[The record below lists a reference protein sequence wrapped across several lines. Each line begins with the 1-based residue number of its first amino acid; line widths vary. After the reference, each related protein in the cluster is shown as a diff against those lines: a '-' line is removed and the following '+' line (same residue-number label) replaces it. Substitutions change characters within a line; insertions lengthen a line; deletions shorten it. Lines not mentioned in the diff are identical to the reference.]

1 MAFWDRKLADIK
13 GQPVPRDA
21 FFRPSGPLVGPLA
34 HIQRPAGQQPA
45 PVGQGQLPPYV
56 EQQLAVHHAG
66 YREREL
72 AEHIQHNGY
81 IKTPPTWVRRQPRD
95 RCPNCNSPDYAAVS
109 AGGYAQPG
117 APGSILRC
125 FDCNYSSS
133 RGVSALWGLPPSGPV
148 SGAAV
153 QSRDGTVPL
162 KNTGLITG

>member
-1 MAFWDRKLADIK
+1 MGNFWDRKLA
-13 GQPVPRDA
+13 GLRGPAPQPA
-21 FFRPSGPLVGPLA
+21 SGSYITGTQAGSFTPTSY
-34 HIQRPAGQQPA
+34 GQQ
-45 PVGQGQLPPYV
+45 QLPPYV

-66 YREREL
+66 HKEREL

-81 IKTPPTWVRRQPRD
+81 ITTPPLWVRRQPRD

-109 AGGYAQPG
+109 SGGYAQPG

-148 SGAAV
+148 AGAAI